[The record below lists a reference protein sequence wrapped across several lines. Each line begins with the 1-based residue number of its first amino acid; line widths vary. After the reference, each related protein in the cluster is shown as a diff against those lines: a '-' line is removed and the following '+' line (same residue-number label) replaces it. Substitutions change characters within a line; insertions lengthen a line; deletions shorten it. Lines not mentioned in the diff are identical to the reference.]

1 LALQD
6 LEKYTKALQ
15 SAIVEYHTMKMEEIN
30 KSIKE
35 LWTNTYRGTGKDA
48 HSLLVSREGYYCGIT
63 VVLATVKKEWIET
76 QFFYINHIWA

>member
-35 LWTNTYRGTGKDA
+35 LWTNTYRGTGKC
-48 HSLLVSREGYYCGIT
+48 SC
-63 VVLATVKKEWIET
+63 
-76 QFFYINHIWA
+76 